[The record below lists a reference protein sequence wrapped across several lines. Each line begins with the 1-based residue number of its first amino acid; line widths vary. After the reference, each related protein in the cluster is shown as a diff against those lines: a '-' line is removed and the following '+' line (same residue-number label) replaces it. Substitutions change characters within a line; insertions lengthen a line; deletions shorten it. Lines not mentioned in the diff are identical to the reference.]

1 MQRRTL
7 VPLSTNACA
16 EMFPLFIVNIGTLAL
31 NRIQLIGKAEK
42 GRTSLLLK
50 GLGREEDPG
59 TSPWKG

>member
-1 MQRRTL
+1 MQCRTL

-31 NRIQLIGKAEK
+31 NRIQLKEKAEK
-42 GRTSLLLK
+42 ARTSLLLK

-59 TSPWKG
+59 TSPWKS

>member
-16 EMFPLFIVNIGTLAL
+16 EMFPLFIVNIGALAL
-31 NRIQLIGKAEK
+31 NRIQLIGKSRESQNFFAFK
-42 GRTSLLLK
+42 RA
-50 GLGREEDPG
+50 GREEDPG